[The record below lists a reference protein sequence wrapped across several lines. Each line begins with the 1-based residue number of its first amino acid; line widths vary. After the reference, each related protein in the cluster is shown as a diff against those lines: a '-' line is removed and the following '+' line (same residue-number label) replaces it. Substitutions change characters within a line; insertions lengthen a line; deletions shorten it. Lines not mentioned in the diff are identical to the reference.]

1 MSEQD
6 VIVKLDAGEY
16 SAVQQT
22 GYVIEKDGSYLVD
35 GFGKVFG
42 VIEHAVFETGEK
54 KARRLAE
61 QCGGRVRTAKR
72 LIVDFYEVDN

>member
-22 GYVIEKDGSYLVD
+22 GYVIEKDGGYLTN
-35 GFGKVFG
+35 GFDQAFG
-42 VIEHAVFETGEK
+42 AIEHAVFEPGEK

-61 QCGGRVRTAKR
+61 QCGGRVKAAKR